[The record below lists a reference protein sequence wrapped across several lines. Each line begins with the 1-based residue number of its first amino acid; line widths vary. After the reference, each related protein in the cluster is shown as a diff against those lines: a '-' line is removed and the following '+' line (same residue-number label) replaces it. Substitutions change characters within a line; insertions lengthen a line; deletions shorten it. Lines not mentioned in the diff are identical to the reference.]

1 MPFAPNKSF
10 FEEEGI
16 SGTMDGRRDLNLLS
30 QIGSWGILWI
40 ISTTNVLPL
49 LVMDNQIGYGVV
61 LKMSIEMS
69 NCILS
74 TIELVAKTLKTYDK
88 QEVCK

>member
-1 MPFAPNKSF
+1 
-10 FEEEGI
+10 
-16 SGTMDGRRDLNLLS
+16 MDGRRDLNLLS

-40 ISTTNVLPL
+40 ISTMNVLPL

-61 LKMSIEMS
+61 LKVSIEMF
-69 NCILS
+69 NFILS

>member
-1 MPFAPNKSF
+1 
-10 FEEEGI
+10 
-16 SGTMDGRRDLNLLS
+16 MDGRRDLNLLS

-40 ISTTNVLPL
+40 ISTMNVLPL
-49 LVMDNQIGYGVV
+49 FVMDNQIGYGVV
-61 LKMSIEMS
+61 LKVSVEML
-69 NCILS
+69 NFILS

>member
-1 MPFAPNKSF
+1 
-10 FEEEGI
+10 
-16 SGTMDGRRDLNLLS
+16 
-30 QIGSWGILWI
+30 
-40 ISTTNVLPL
+40 
-49 LVMDNQIGYGVV
+49 MDNQIGYGVV

>member
-1 MPFAPNKSF
+1 
-10 FEEEGI
+10 
-16 SGTMDGRRDLNLLS
+16 MDGRRDLNLLS

-40 ISTTNVLPL
+40 ISTMNVLPL

-61 LKMSIEMS
+61 LKVSIEMFNFIS
-69 NCILS
+69 S